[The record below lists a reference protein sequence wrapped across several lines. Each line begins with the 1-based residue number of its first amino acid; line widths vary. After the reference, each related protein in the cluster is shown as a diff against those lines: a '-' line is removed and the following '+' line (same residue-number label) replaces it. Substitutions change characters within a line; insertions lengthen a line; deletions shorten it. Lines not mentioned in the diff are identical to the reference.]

1 MKDSGSK
8 NILKMTR
15 SFNNMLTTIENIAD
29 AGSYETDLIT
39 GKWKGSENFIELFGL
54 PKKQEYTVE
63 EFQALVHP
71 DDFEDVMSYFA
82 HCLEEKKDFNYEYR
96 CIKSNGEV
104 IYISSRSHVYYSDE
118 GTPLKVVGLKQD
130 ITSREKQ
137 KLQPS
142 HGDKLHQKKYQ
153 VLGMVAHDLR
163 TPISQIFGIVSLLED
178 EADENQ
184 VELLEMAKD
193 ACQAANHII
202 SDLIEISENEISQPV
217 LNKVRT
223 DINEL
228 LNQCIRRFKC
238 QLNDKNLRVRTSFAA
253 DATGL
258 VDKRKFIRVLDN
270 LISNA
275 IKFSPDHKTIQLIT
289 EKRGDN
295 VYIHIEDEGIGIKKE
310 YLPILFDKFPKTFRR
325 PGTKGERSNG
335 LGLYIVK
342 QIIDMLGGTIS
353 VESEVNKGT
362 VFTIELEQSKN
373 TSVD

>member
-1 MKDSGSK
+1 
-8 NILKMTR
+8 MTR
-15 SFNNMLTTIENIAD
+15 TFKEMLASIEKIARF
-29 AGSYETDLIT
+29 GSYETDLIT
-39 GKWKGSENFIELFGL
+39 GKWKGSQNFIEIFGL
-54 PKKQEYTVE
+54 SPKPEYTVE

-82 HCLEEKKDFNYEYR
+82 HCLEEQKDFNYDYR
-96 CIKSNGEV
+96 CVQSNGDEIHV
-104 IYISSRSHVYYSDE
+104 RSRSHVYYSEE

-130 ITSREKQ
+130 ITYSGK
-137 KLQPS
+137 KKFQPS
-142 HGDKLHQKKYQ
+142 YGNNLDQKKNE

-163 TPISQIFGIVSLLED
+163 TPISQIVGIVSLLED
-178 EADENQ
+178 ESDESQ
-184 VELLEMAKD
+184 KELLEMAKD

-202 SDLIEISENEISQPV
+202 SDLIEISENETSEPV
-217 LNKVRT
+217 LHKVRT

-238 QLNDKNLRVRTSFAA
+238 QLNDKNLRVRTSFAS
-253 DATGL
+253 DATVL

-275 IKFSPDHKTIQLIT
+275 IKFSPDHKTIELIT
-289 EKRGDN
+289 EKRGDK
-295 VYIHIEDEGIGIKKE
+295 VYIIIEDEGIGIKAG
-310 YLPILFDKFPKTFRR
+310 YLPILFDRCPKTFRS

-342 QIIDMLGGTIS
+342 QIIDMHGGTIS

-362 VFTIELEQSKN
+362 VFTIILDHSE
-373 TSVD
+373 